1 LLPLSG
7 QAGLLAFHLS
17 RHPPHCHSERSVESR
32 QFLVGPTT
40 AEILRC
46 AQNDKGRAQNDKGRA
61 QNDRGKAQND
71 RRNGVSELLEGQP
84 QPDSYPADLSGTH
97 RSTFRTDALLL
108 ALLLALAALPYLNS
122 LHNRF
127 VYDDN
132 TQVVNNPYLQNFHH
146 LKEIF
151 TTPVWSFLGGGYPRN
166 YYRPLMSFAYLLC
179 YQLYGPIPWVFH
191 LVNLVVNLLVVFLL
205 FLVTRRMFND
215 RLLAFV
221 AAALFAVHPVHS
233 ESVAWV
239 AAITDLELALF
250 YLAAFWFFLGL
261 SKARGRRLILS
272 HLLMAVSFALALL
285 AKEPAVTLAVLATLY
300 EHSCREDRKATTA
313 WLKFSRYGPL
323 WLVALA
329 YLVFRIHFVG
339 GLAARSQ
346 FPLMGPDVVILSALA
361 LAGQYLGKLLW
372 PAKLCAFYNF
382 HMSTSPSDPRVI
394 AGVLALTALA
404 FLIFFLWNRARLVSF
419 GLLFFFVN
427 LAPVFYAPWMAA
439 NVFTERYLYL
449 PSVGF
454 CWALGWA
461 GTTLWRAAGGSAHAR
476 ATARRL
482 WGAGRFWG
490 PRLWRGFMVI
500 AALAVASLCTL
511 RIIRRNRDWHDDE
524 TFYKATLA
532 LQPDA
537 YIMHINLAALYLDR
551 DELDDAERE
560 LRAAEKLAPD
570 YPLVLDDFGLLLLK
584 RKRYDEALGYLIR
597 STLREPREP
606 QPHLYLAQVY
616 EQTSHADYAEKE
628 YLTAI
633 NLSPLSM
640 RAHAGLG
647 EFYFDQGRLQ
657 EAEEQFQESLRAAKT
672 LRGYW
677 GLGLVC
683 WREGRYAEAEH
694 AFQEAAALVPSSG
707 RAHIML
713 GLLYSDTKRDREAL
727 RELQTG
733 LKTDPTNPQ
742 ALEALRKLQS
752 QTP

>member
-1 LLPLSG
+1 M
-7 QAGLLAFHLS
+7 
-17 RHPPHCHSERSVESR
+17 
-32 QFLVGPTT
+32 
-40 AEILRC
+40 
-46 AQNDKGRAQNDKGRA
+46 
-61 QNDRGKAQND
+61 
-71 RRNGVSELLEGQP
+71 SELLKGHP
-84 QPDSYPADLSGTH
+84 QTDSHPANLSGTQ
-97 RSTFRTDALLL
+97 RSIFRTDALLL
-108 ALLLALAALPYLNS
+108 ALLLALAALPYLNT

-151 TTPVWSFLGGGYPRN
+151 TTPVWSFLGGDYPRN
-166 YYRPLMSFAYLLC
+166 YYRPLMSFGYLLC
-179 YQLYGPIPWVFH
+179 YQLYGPVPAIFH
-191 LVNLVVNLLVVFLL
+191 LVNLVVNLLVVLLL
-205 FLVTRRMFND
+205 FLVTKRMFND

-233 ESVAWV
+233 ESVAWI
-239 AAITDLELALF
+239 AAITDLELTLF
-250 YLAAFWFFLGL
+250 YLLAFWFFLGL
-261 SKARGRRLILS
+261 SKVRGPRLILS
-272 HLLMAVSFALALL
+272 HLSMAVSFALALL
-285 AKEPAVTLAVLATLY
+285 AKEPAVTLVALATLY
-300 EHSCREDRKATTA
+300 EHCCREDRNSTSIR
-313 WLKFSRYGPL
+313 LKFSRYGPL

-346 FPLMGPDVVILSALA
+346 FPSMGLDVVILSALA
-361 LAGQYLGKLLW
+361 LAGQYIWKLFW
-372 PAKLCAFYNF
+372 PAMLCAFYPF
-382 HMSTSPSDPRVI
+382 RMSTSPSDPRVI
-394 AGVLALTALA
+394 AGALALTALA

-461 GTTLWRAAGGSAHAR
+461 GTTLWRALGVSSDAR
-476 ATARRL
+476 PAVRRL
-482 WGAGRFWG
+482 WGVGRFWA
-490 PRLWRGFMVI
+490 PRLWRAVMVI
-500 AALAVASLCTL
+500 SAVAVASLCTL

-551 DELDDAERE
+551 DNLDNAERE
-560 LRAAEKLAPD
+560 LRAADKIAPD
-570 YPLVLDDFGLLLLK
+570 YPLILNDFGLLYLK

-597 STLREPREP
+597 SILKEPGEP

-633 NLSPLSM
+633 NLSPLNM

-683 WREGRYAEAEH
+683 WREGRYAEAER
-694 AFQEAAALVPSSG
+694 AFQNAETLQPSSG

-713 GLLYSDTKRDREAL
+713 GLLYTDTKRNREAL

-733 LKTDPTNPQ
+733 LKTEPTNPQ
-742 ALEALRKLQS
+742 ALEALKKLQN
-752 QTP
+752 QAP